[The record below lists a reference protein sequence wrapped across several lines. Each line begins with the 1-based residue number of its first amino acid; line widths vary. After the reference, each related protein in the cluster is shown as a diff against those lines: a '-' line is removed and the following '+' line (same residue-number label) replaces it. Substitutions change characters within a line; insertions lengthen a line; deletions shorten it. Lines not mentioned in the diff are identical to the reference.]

1 MFLSY
6 QPKGLDENGNVI
18 SQLTPRNYQFEMW
31 EDFNDMYKRYL
42 AFGTSLRIDTDDSD
56 NTLFRAVS
64 SMYMGG
70 CIYDAFVACR
80 GYKNVLVIPSWV
92 DNPEG
97 RFPNR
102 LTLNQENSYLPYGGS
117 GIASFP
123 IIHAYNQTHG
133 KLTIATVKNNLSFFD
148 FMYKAIAAD
157 NENIS
162 IARCDAPYSLGQDD
176 YKIKGHPEEKYD
188 AVILL
193 DVPDGDKFK
202 AVELKKDF
210 AHLCVEGYELVQFN
224 TNENIGDRVIGRKDV
239 LDTIQK
245 VINIMTP
252 PNLKKENT
260 EVLDVNDD
268 EVVEGRVRTVVENSF
283 KQQLENLMLK
293 IRVH

>member
-1 MFLSY
+1 
-6 QPKGLDENGNVI
+6 
-18 SQLTPRNYQFEMW
+18 
-31 EDFNDMYKRYL
+31 
-42 AFGTSLRIDTDDSD
+42 
-56 NTLFRAVS
+56 
-64 SMYMGG
+64 
-70 CIYDAFVACR
+70 
-80 GYKNVLVIPSWV
+80 
-92 DNPEG
+92 
-97 RFPNR
+97 
-102 LTLNQENSYLPYGGS
+102 
-117 GIASFP
+117 
-123 IIHAYNQTHG
+123 
-133 KLTIATVKNNLSFFD
+133 
-148 FMYKAIAAD
+148 
-157 NENIS
+157 
-162 IARCDAPYSLGQDD
+162 LGQDD

>member
-6 QPKGLDENGNVI
+6 QPKGLDENGNII
-18 SQLTPRNYQFEMW
+18 SQLTPQNYQYEMW

-64 SMYMGG
+64 SMYTGG
-70 CIYDAFVACR
+70 CIYDAFIACR
-80 GYKNVLVIPSWV
+80 GYKNVLVIPSWT
-92 DNPEG
+92 DKPDD
-97 RFPNR
+97 RHPNR

-123 IIHAYNQTHG
+123 LIHAYNQTHG
-133 KLTIATVKNNLSFFD
+133 KVTVATVRNNLSFFD
-148 FMYKAIAAD
+148 FMYKAVAANSD
-157 NENIS
+157 NLF
-162 IARCDAPYSLGQDD
+162 IARCDDHYTLGEDN
-176 YKIKGHPEEKYD
+176 YRIKGHPEEKYD
-188 AVILL
+188 AVILI
-193 DVPDGDKFK
+193 DVPDGSKFK
-202 AVELKKDF
+202 ASELKKDF

-252 PNLKKENT
+252 SKLKKENT
-260 EVLDVNDD
+260 EVIDVNDD
-268 EVVEGRVRTVVENSF
+268 EVVEGRRRTTLENSF